1 MTFGGFDEAW
11 DFWVTYGVR
20 MGFDVRKCYTNM
32 SGLDGLVT
40 SSRFVCSNEGSRA
53 ENKRFCIVK
62 RNRAQTRT
70 GCRVHMGITLDR
82 ENGTYTIHD
91 LFVEHNH
98 ILQTAQT
105 SHLMPSQRNI
115 SKHQAIDIEVVDDSG
130 ITPKA
135 AHEFLV
141 DMLVDHL
148 TLDTP
153 IVIIKIIC
161 ELNAEERCCIVRLE
175 VY

>member
-1 MTFGGFDEAW
+1 MDATSFWIPKIGMTFGGFDKAW

-82 ENGTYTIHD
+82 EKGTRDARTGIIQDMHGRD
-91 LFVEHNH
+91 IVEN
-98 ILQTAQT
+98 
-105 SHLMPSQRNI
+105 
-115 SKHQAIDIEVVDDSG
+115 
-130 ITPKA
+130 PKLDA
-135 AHEFLV
+135 AL
-141 DMLVDHL
+141 
-148 TLDTP
+148 
-153 IVIIKIIC
+153 
-161 ELNAEERCCIVRLE
+161 R
-175 VY
+175 